1 MKSNKN
7 GFTLIE
13 LLVVIAII
21 AILAALLLPALA
33 KSKELAT
40 GAACLNNNKQIM
52 LSWRLF
58 SEDFDDRLPYASAWR
73 SEPTW
78 RNTWAVGS
86 LGPVV
91 DNKQTF
97 ITQSVLVPYMGGSTA
112 SFKCPADKE
121 IIKDTRGR
129 DIYRDR
135 SYSMNIFVGGW
146 SGWCFSE
153 DTNWNT
159 YRKMSDIK
167 YTSKRWVL
175 LDMRGESINAG
186 NYRVDMAGF
195 RENSNKYQF
204 RQDWPGVYHNNA
216 TMFSYADGHADKQ
229 RWYDPRTLNP
239 PDPIPYTAV
248 TSRGNKDIAWMQE
261 RTTEKDSVI
270 RRYVTGPA
278 GTMKF
283 AAWPHHGYWPD
294 FW

>member
-1 MKSNKN
+1 
-7 GFTLIE
+7 
-13 LLVVIAII
+13 
-21 AILAALLLPALA
+21 
-33 KSKELAT
+33 
-40 GAACLNNNKQIM
+40 
-52 LSWRLF
+52 
-58 SEDFDDRLPYASAWR
+58 
-73 SEPTW
+73 
-78 RNTWAVGS
+78 
-86 LGPVV
+86 
-91 DNKQTF
+91 
-97 ITQSVLVPYMGGSTA
+97 
-112 SFKCPADKE
+112 
-121 IIKDTRGR
+121 
-129 DIYRDR
+129 
-135 SYSMNIFVGGW
+135 
-146 SGWCFSE
+146 
-153 DTNWNT
+153 
-159 YRKMSDIK
+159 MSDIK
-167 YTSKRWVL
+167 YPSKRWVL

-294 FW
+294 NW

>member
-1 MKSNKN
+1 M
-7 GFTLIE
+7 
-13 LLVVIAII
+13 
-21 AILAALLLPALA
+21 
-33 KSKELAT
+33 
-40 GAACLNNNKQIM
+40 
-52 LSWRLF
+52 SWRLF

-121 IIKDTRGR
+121 IIQDTRGR

-146 SGWCFSE
+146 SGWCFSD

-167 YTSKRWVL
+167 YPSKRWVL

-216 TMFSYADGHADKQ
+216 TIFSYADGHADKQ

-294 FW
+294 IW